1 MRRVKSL
8 VAGGG
13 LVKLQR
19 LAGFGPIAAFV
30 SAGALFVLFV
40 IEEFSNAILTVIGSV
55 AYVTQA
61 IVLFLL
67 LWLWVAALSVVTF
80 DLEWIEHPKTSTR
93 TLQVA
98 RGLTFIAMVMPAVL
112 LLAVLLK
119 YSPASV
125 FQVVPN
131 ALIWGGVG
139 ISILVHNW
147 EARRAG
153 ILHGVLPW
161 LGIVSGVAMTVAG
174 IGYPLF
180 VPIGTRALFFLIT
193 INFLLLGQVLCM
205 VWAIWLGVK
214 LARSKVVA
222 PATLA

>member
-8 VAGGG
+8 GAGGG

-19 LAGFGPIAAFV
+19 LAGFGPIAALV

-40 IEEFSNAILTVIGSV
+40 IEEFNNEILTVIGSV

-61 IVLFLL
+61 IVFFLL
-67 LWLWVAALSVVTF
+67 LWLWVAAFWVVAF
-80 DLEWIEHPKTSTR
+80 DLEWIEHPKTSTY

-98 RGLTFIAMVMPAVL
+98 RGLTFIAMVMPAMLLLDVL
-112 LLAVLLK
+112 LNLPLI
-119 YSPASV
+119 
-125 FQVVPN
+125 FQVGPN

-161 LGIVSGVAMTVAG
+161 LGIVSGAAMAVAG
-174 IGYPLF
+174 IGYALF
-180 VPIGTRALFFLIT
+180 VPIGLMALFFQIA
-193 INFLLLGQVLCM
+193 INFLLLGQVLYM

-214 LARSKVVA
+214 LARSKVIA

>member
-1 MRRVKSL
+1 M
-8 VAGGG
+8 
-13 LVKLQR
+13 KLQR
-19 LAGFGPIAAFV
+19 LAGIGPIAAHV

-40 IEEFSNAILTVIGSV
+40 IEEFNNEILTVIGSV

-61 IVLFLL
+61 IVIFLL
-67 LWLWVAALSVVTF
+67 LWLWVAAFSVVTF

-93 TLQVA
+93 RLQVV
-98 RGLTFIAMVMPAVL
+98 RGVTFIAMVMPAVL
-112 LLAVLLK
+112 LLAVLLNL
-119 YSPASV
+119 PLI

-131 ALIWGGVG
+131 ALLWGGVG

-161 LGIVSGVAMTVAG
+161 LGIVSGVAMTLAG

-193 INFLLLGQVLCM
+193 INVLLLGQVLYM

>member
-1 MRRVKSL
+1 MNM
-8 VAGGG
+8 
-13 LVKLQR
+13 KLQR
-19 LAGFGPIAAFV
+19 LAGFGPIAALV

-40 IEEFSNAILTVIGSV
+40 IEEFINAILTVIGSV

-93 TLQVA
+93 WFQVA
-98 RGLTFIAMVMPAVL
+98 RGLTLIAMVMPAVL
-112 LLAVLLK
+112 LLAVLLNL
-119 YSPASV
+119 PLI
-125 FQVVPN
+125 FQMVPN

-153 ILHGVLPW
+153 ILYGVLPW

-180 VPIGTRALFFLIT
+180 VPIATRALFFLIT
-193 INFLLLGQVLCM
+193 INFLLLGQVLYM
-205 VWAIWLGVK
+205 LWAIWLGVK
-214 LARSKVVA
+214 LARSKVAA
-222 PATLA
+222 PATLASPAH

>member
-19 LAGFGPIAAFV
+19 LAGFGPIAALV

-40 IEEFSNAILTVIGSV
+40 IEEFNNEILTVIGSV

-61 IVLFLL
+61 IVFFLL
-67 LWLWVAALSVVTF
+67 LWLWVAAFSVVTF
-80 DLEWIEHPKTSTR
+80 DLEWIEPPKTSTR
-93 TLQVA
+93 RLQVA

-112 LLAVLLK
+112 LLAVLLNL
-119 YSPASV
+119 PLI

-161 LGIVSGVAMTVAG
+161 PGIVSGVAMTVAG
-174 IGYPLF
+174 IGYALF
-180 VPIGTRALFFLIT
+180 VPIGNMALFFLIA
-193 INFLLLGQVLCM
+193 INFLLLGQVLYM